1 MFLHGLAES
10 SQLFRVDIRCL
21 KISSMRADVSL
32 QINQSD
38 EITSNNEGH
47 LKADNEDLAQN
58 KLKVE

>member
-1 MFLHGLAES
+1 
-10 SQLFRVDIRCL
+10 
-21 KISSMRADVSL
+21 MRADVSL

-47 LKADNEDLAQN
+47 LKADNEDIAQN